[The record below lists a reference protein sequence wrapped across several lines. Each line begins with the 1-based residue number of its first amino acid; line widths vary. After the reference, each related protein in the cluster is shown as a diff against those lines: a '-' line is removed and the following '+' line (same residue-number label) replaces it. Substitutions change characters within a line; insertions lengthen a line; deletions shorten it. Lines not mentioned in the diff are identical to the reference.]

1 MTEHNT
7 HAPEPLSVPPV
18 MDASYSGER
27 PRGATLPGIPDARF
41 SDFAKAAFPN
51 LEARSFHEAY
61 YRLLEA
67 FARGLV
73 RRVIVTMP
81 PQHGKSH
88 GASVLL
94 PAYILG
100 LDPDR
105 RIAIASYS
113 AALASRFNR
122 RVQRLIESREYAA
135 IFPATTIKS
144 ASRTGNRGYAEGSS
158 KSGEGGSYIRTADHV
173 EMIGAEG
180 ELFSVGREGPLTGN
194 RVDTFILD
202 DLYKD
207 AMEANSPVVRDNCR
221 EWYTSVVR
229 TRMHN
234 DSAELI
240 VFTRWHEEDLIGM
253 ICEKEEVKPL
263 KSWSQ
268 LDDWPADVWLH
279 LNLEA
284 LKASSPTEIDPR
296 RKGEALWE
304 ERHSRKLLLK
314 KRALD
319 PVQFECMYQG
329 SPSTAQ
335 GMLYGEGFGTY
346 IHPPRDIVKYA
357 NYTDTADTGDDYLCS
372 VCYSVGLDGLIY
384 ITDVVYSSAPMEVT
398 EGLVAEMLTRN
409 KTRTANVESNNGGK
423 GFARAV
429 QALAPEV
436 NVEWFHQSENK
447 EARILSNSATV
458 MRKLRFPADWAKRWP
473 SFHHHL
479 ATYRRLSRANRLH
492 DAPDVLTGIIEKETD
507 DDERKRLK
515 VMYFC

>member
-1 MTEHNT
+1 MSESNET
-7 HAPEPLSVPPV
+7 PRPLPVPPV
-18 MDASYSGER
+18 KDASDSGEGL
-27 PRGATLPGIPDARF
+27 RGESEKNGRTVSMSEFARTMFPGLDAR
-41 SDFAKAAFPN
+41 P
-51 LEARSFHEAY
+51 FHENY

-67 FARGLV
+67 FADGRI
-73 RRVIVTMP
+73 RRAIITMP

-105 RIAIASYS
+105 RIALASYS

-122 RVQRLIESREYAA
+122 RVQRLVESKEYAA
-135 IFPATTIKS
+135 IFPATTIKK
-144 ASRTGNRGYAEGSS
+144 NGSS
-158 KSGEGGSYIRTADHV
+158 KSGENGSWIRTADHV
-173 EMIGAEG
+173 EIIGTQG

-207 AMEANSPVVRDNCR
+207 AMEANSPVVRDNCW

-234 DSAELI
+234 DSSELI

-253 ICEKEEVKPL
+253 IATREEVRPL
-263 KSWSQ
+263 TDWSG
-268 LDDWPADVWLH
+268 LDGWPPDVWLH

-284 LKASSPTEIDPR
+284 LKNSPPTPIDPR
-296 RKGEALWE
+296 KEGEPLWE
-304 ERHSRKLLLK
+304 ERHSRRLLLK

-335 GMLYGEGFGTY
+335 GLLYGEGFATY
-346 IHPPRDIVKYA
+346 TRIPRDIVRRA

-372 VCYSVGLDGLIY
+372 VCYSVGLDQIVY
-384 ITDVVYSSAPMEVT
+384 VTDVVYSPEPMEVT
-398 EGLVAEMLTRN
+398 EGLVAEMLVRSD
-409 KTRTANVESNNGGK
+409 TRTAHIESNNGGR

-429 QALAPEV
+429 QSLAPGV
-436 NVEWFHQSENK
+436 KVEWFHQSENK

-458 MRKLRFPADWAKRWP
+458 MHRLRMPSDWARRWP
-473 SFHHHL
+473 QFHHHL
-479 ATYRRLSRANRLH
+479 STYRRLMRANRLH
-492 DAPDVLTGIIEKETD
+492 DAPDVLTGIIEKEFGGD
-507 DDERKRLK
+507 PAKKIKKLEFRG
-515 VMYFC
+515 